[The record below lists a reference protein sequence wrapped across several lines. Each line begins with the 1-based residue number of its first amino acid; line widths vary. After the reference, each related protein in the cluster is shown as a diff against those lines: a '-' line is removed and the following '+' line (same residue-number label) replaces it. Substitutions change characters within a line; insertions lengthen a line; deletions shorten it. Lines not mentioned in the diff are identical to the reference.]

1 MKSSSSFKVFTE
13 FRLPT
18 NTSIKVARFFG
29 KSNCIISTFEAQLTP
44 HLPLRDTVAGEALST
59 LWGSNMILQFGAIGI
74 RSPFARVK
82 VLLSSNTELRFSI
95 QRVSTGPSRTNQ
107 MCSPWRGQSLTQGV
121 SKKRNSILLKK
132 YQCFKRNIPLY
143 YWNILVCY
151 QYISC
156 YQYIPIVTNMLPI

>member
-1 MKSSSSFKVFTE
+1 MLSNKSHKVSLCCAGRVLSQPWQIGRQSSAEEDMKTMPGKQRTFKLLGLYSINRKMESSSSFKVFTE

-29 KSNCIISTFEAQLTP
+29 KSNCIISTFEGQLTP

-107 MCSPWRGQSLTQGV
+107 MCSP
-121 SKKRNSILLKK
+121 
-132 YQCFKRNIPLY
+132 
-143 YWNILVCY
+143 
-151 QYISC
+151 
-156 YQYIPIVTNMLPI
+156 